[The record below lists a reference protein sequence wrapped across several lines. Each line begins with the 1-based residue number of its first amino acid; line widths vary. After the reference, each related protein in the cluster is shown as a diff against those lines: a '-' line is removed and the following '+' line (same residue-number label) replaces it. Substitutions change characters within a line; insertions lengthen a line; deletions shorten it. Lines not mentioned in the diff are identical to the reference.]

1 MELQQEREHLI
12 EKSENHQMKVKN
24 TFDRKT
30 KKGMFKTGD
39 FVLKWDATRQKKGQH
54 GKFDALWT
62 GPYVIAEVCHNNTF
76 VLHHLDG
83 EILAGGPFNGRFLK
97 IYFS

>member
-1 MELQQEREHLI
+1 
-12 EKSENHQMKVKN
+12 MKVKN

-30 KKGMFKTGD
+30 KIGMFKIGD
-39 FVLKWDATRQKKGQH
+39 LVLKWDAARQNKGQH
-54 GKFDALWT
+54 GKFDALWI
-62 GPYVIAEVCHNNTF
+62 GPYIIAEVYHNNTF